1 MDVNTATA
9 PKSDELV
16 DAFAADGSDD
26 LEFRVTDSEVQ
37 HE

>member
-16 DAFAADGSDD
+16 DAFAADD